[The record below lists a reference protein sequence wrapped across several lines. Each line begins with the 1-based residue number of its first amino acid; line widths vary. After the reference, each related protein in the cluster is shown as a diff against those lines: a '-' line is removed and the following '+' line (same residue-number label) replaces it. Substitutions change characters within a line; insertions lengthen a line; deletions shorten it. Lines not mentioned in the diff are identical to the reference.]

1 MASRHESI
9 RGAFSKRVAKQLLNK
24 IRENAGFHE
33 HIVVRIEHLVFEH
46 PAHHVAHENQE
57 GTSLEGSLPHLWR

>member
-1 MASRHESI
+1 
-9 RGAFSKRVAKQLLNK
+9 LNK